1 MKIFLIHV
9 YKDGKLSDKMSR
21 KYSMHEVSENNSC
34 IIHTDSQKSEK
45 LRDPGLRKNNILT
58 RILDNKVFVYGQD

>member
-1 MKIFLIHV
+1 MKIFLIYV

-21 KYSMHEVSENNSC
+21 KCSMHEVSENNSY

-45 LRDPGLRKNNILT
+45 LRDPGLSKNNILT
-58 RILDNKVFVYGQD
+58 RILDNKMFVYGQD